1 MLYVLWVSITDVEP
15 HRGRLRRRIRIRWLK
30 EEGKVEEEVE
40 FSWTQ
45 CYLWYLSHR
54 GRAKASRRNTE
65 CQVLLQQHR
74 RRVGGAH
81 GGQLRVSG
89 AASFS
94 SSWARLCGWLCRNQ
108 YYGAAQ
114 GNSTRSLSPSTL
126 QQYPTLALWCHYS
139 KMYSLAYFILN
150 YFYTTKLQLKPL
162 CQSLTKTEK
171 KLASPPVDYCT
182 GFRHSCQM

>member
-1 MLYVLWVSITDVEP
+1 MYKHQDPLYFNKKLSNRSILINQGKAPDALMFCGSILLLLS
-15 HRGRLRRRIRIRWLK
+15 HKR
-30 EEGKVEEEVE
+30 EGKGGGLGEGGGGDEEVE

-65 CQVLLQQHR
+65 CQVLLRQHR

-89 AASFS
+89 DASFS

-114 GNSTRSLSPSTL
+114 GNSTRSLSLSTL
-126 QQYPTLALWCHYS
+126 Q
-139 KMYSLAYFILN
+139 
-150 YFYTTKLQLKPL
+150 
-162 CQSLTKTEK
+162 
-171 KLASPPVDYCT
+171 
-182 GFRHSCQM
+182 